1 MQIILSAYMHNV
13 EYIYQVNH
21 YINKTLPFN
30 EVRFFGVRIEHVPQ
44 DPSLKEQR
52 R

>member
-1 MQIILSAYMHNV
+1 MHNA
-13 EYIYQVNH
+13 EYICQVNH
-21 YINKTLPFN
+21 YINKTLPIN
-30 EVRFFGVRIEHVPQ
+30 EIRFFGVRVEHVSQ